1 MVLTMSG
8 LPASTA
14 VATSAT
20 ERKIAEQ
27 TRAGL
32 MREGA
37 QSLSSSIQ
45 ISPMDNITSSPAAM
59 IQLDRGCNWINSW
72 PNDCQIEFAAF
83 RLTAVN

>member
-1 MVLTMSG
+1 MPPVSYQTPNKGNGLAANTMVLTMSG

-45 ISPMDNITSSPAAM
+45 ISPMDKLLRRP
-59 IQLDRGCNWINSW
+59 
-72 PNDCQIEFAAF
+72 
-83 RLTAVN
+83 RL